1 MIDTVQIDE
10 RISKCQKIL
19 DVDPNSQ
26 IFAAL
31 AEAYRK
37 KGELER
43 AFRVCQNGLRIHSGY
58 GSAHVVMAKINLD
71 RGLYDWAEIE
81 ANKAAEI
88 DGLTRTIELL
98 LAEIHIYKGEF
109 GTAIRLL
116 KKLMEA
122 DPKNAQIKRLIEIAQ
137 KIPEEQR
144 QSTEPSQSPRDENRQ
159 SQTDEVPVAK
169 GKREDE
175 PLDVRAVIEKAVLI
189 SGVSG
194 ALLVD
199 FEGLVIDSEW
209 NLAMDPSLCS
219 ATLGDVSNVL
229 SQDLVRS
236 SFGDFHTVLIETVK
250 STFYLVRVHNGLF
263 LFVADESANLGTL
276 RMRVD
281 NLLVRYR

>member
-1 MIDTVQIDE
+1 MIDAVEIDE

-37 KGELER
+37 KGELEK
-43 AFRVCQNGLRIHSGY
+43 AFRVCQNGLRIHNGY

-98 LAEIHIYKGEF
+98 LAEIYIYKGEF
-109 GTAIRLL
+109 ATAIRLL

-122 DPKNAQIKRLIEIAQ
+122 DPKNKQIKRLIEIAQ
-137 KIPEEQR
+137 KIPEEQK
-144 QSTEPSQSPRDENRQ
+144 QSSDTTEPPGEGSRE
-159 SQTDEVPVAK
+159 SQTDEVPVAEAD
-169 GKREDE
+169 GKPGR
-175 PLDVRAVIEKAVLI
+175 LDARGVIEKAVLI
-189 SGVSG
+189 RGVAG
-194 ALLVD
+194 ALLVN

-209 NLAMDPSLCS
+209 NLSMDPSLCS

-250 STFYLVRVHNGLF
+250 TTFYLVRVHNGLF
-263 LFVADESANLGTL
+263 LFAADESANLGTL
-276 RMRVD
+276 RMKVD
-281 NLLVRYR
+281 NLLVSYQ

>member
-1 MIDTVQIDE
+1 MIEAVEIDE
-10 RISKCQKIL
+10 RITKCQKIL
-19 DVDPNSQ
+19 DIDPNSQ

-37 KGELER
+37 KGELEK
-43 AFRVCQNGLRIHSGY
+43 AFRVCQNGLRTHRGY

-98 LAEIHIYKGEF
+98 LAEIYIYKGEF
-109 GTAIRLL
+109 ATAIRLL

-122 DPKNAQIKRLIEIAQ
+122 DPKNNQIKRLIEIAQ
-137 KIPEEQR
+137 KIPEEAL
-144 QSTEPSQSPRDENRQ
+144 QSAESSKPPRDGIREG
-159 SQTDEVPVAK
+159 QTDEVPVAEAD
-169 GKREDE
+169 RV
-175 PLDVRAVIEKAVLI
+175 PVRLDVRGVVEKATLI

-194 ALLVD
+194 ALLVN

-209 NLAMDPSLCS
+209 NLSMDPTLCS

-229 SQDLVRS
+229 RQDLVRS
-236 SFGDFHTVLIETVK
+236 SFGDFHAVLIETVK
-250 STFYLVRVHNGLF
+250 TTFYLVRVHNGLF
-263 LFVADESANLGTL
+263 LFAADESANLGAL
-276 RMRVD
+276 RMKVD
-281 NLLVRYR
+281 NLLVSYQ